1 MRGLKTLS
9 SFLLVTMCLMFIG
22 SGAASTD
29 YSSPTL
35 QVSGEYKDSDVNS
48 EYVAKIGVDSLTVN
62 NKDGSTVYS
71 QSLPS
76 DRSSSR
82 TARRIELPDD
92 GSSEVYIT
100 YIDGGNNPSAVH
112 YTETGEKWSYQMD
125 QSAYPEYSSKIDVSE
140 NYVATATKNGHY
152 YVLDKEGSLQNHRTI
167 GELTFGEVKIDE
179 TDSALYLTGSTGDDL
194 DNQIRKVE
202 IGTGNTLWKNTL
214 SSAPNSLGMSSE
226 NIYVSMDDGTILGM
240 DKTGSEISS
249 TSITNTRSI
258 TATDEALIAGTSDGK
273 IYESVLSDLTF
284 GDGYDYGAETIYRL
298 SSYKN
303 AVTVATDS
311 NFRFYQGF
319 TLPESTTVT
328 EESTNLVTGDFALTS
343 SAGIYAGVKGISAA
357 AAGLGIWELG
367 VRDWL
372 FGTNDAD
379 EQLWQDD
386 IRANA
391 VTLEDNRNNILSA
404 SELSE
409 DALFGD
415 AMAEARAVGVQ
426 EYNNGSSKAEAKAKV
441 ENTVENYY
449 SDVERVVVNGYNNE
463 ILNLQQDYNN
473 ANDLGVSFSKPFKS
487 NFNGLAIVNESYTLP
502 NGESMTTYEVVR
514 DDGTRIATLE
524 SYEGVGL
531 TTESSA
537 DNASASYLEGS
548 AHYDVIQGVRDTR
561 SNAITNV
568 NSIVDNIYNNY
579 NQSEINVSEELSAL
593 ELVESLSTDY
603 GETGSYDYAA
613 ASLARSGQP
622 TDLDS
627 AFNITYNGEDM
638 EGALFASDAV
648 VGSQVD
654 VGTTYNGYDGN
665 AVFVKQGEN
674 SAELVELEG
683 EFTVN
688 SITSL
693 DDGSKLSNTTLQES
707 SVYTQDISDL
717 QEEINNLESQINEGS
732 GIGGGLFGGL
742 GAETYLILGLILVLA
757 GALFA

>member
-1 MRGLKTLS
+1 MRRKTLAI
-9 SFLLVTMCLMFIG
+9 SFLSALALLLSTT
-22 SGAASTD
+22 ASAE
-29 YSSPTL
+29 L
-35 QVSGEYKDSDVNS
+35 IEYDFESNELSDWQDPNDVGTI
-48 EYVAKIGVDSLTVN
+48 ED
-62 NKDGSTVYS
+62 
-71 QSLPS
+71 
-76 DRSSSR
+76 SSSGQWN
-82 TARRIELPDD
+82 A
-92 GSSEVYIT
+92 
-100 YIDGGNNPSAVH
+100 
-112 YTETGEKWSYQMD
+112 
-125 QSAYPEYSSKIDVSE
+125 
-140 NYVATATKNGHY
+140 
-152 YVLDKEGSLQNHRTI
+152 KEGDYYL
-167 GELTFGEVKIDE
+167 EVVH
-179 TDSALYLTGSTGDDL
+179 SADAWRYVS
-194 DNQIRKVE
+194 NSFNEYQPEQISFSFIRKE
-202 IGTGNTLWKNTL
+202 
-214 SSAPNSLGMSSE
+214 
-226 NIYVSMDDGTILGM
+226 
-240 DKTGSEISS
+240 
-249 TSITNTRSI
+249 
-258 TATDEALIAGTSDGK
+258 
-273 IYESVLSDLTF
+273 
-284 GDGYDYGAETIYRL
+284 GDGYDTGAAEFL
-298 SSYKN
+298 
-303 AVTVATDS
+303 DS
-311 NFRFYQGF
+311 NGNVVMDVTTNDGGDDPEFLIQGTIGLAGGQWQAGEWYDVKFNNIDYANNEIGTVEITGAGITDTTAQDVAFANSASGIAEARFGGDTRASGGVQPYLGF
-319 TLPESTTVT
+319 DDISIGTFSLPTESAEVT
-328 EESTNLVTGDFALTS
+328 NESTNLITGDFALTS

-379 EQLWQDD
+379 EQLWDDD

-404 SELSE
+404 SKLSE

-426 EYNNGSSKAEAKAKV
+426 EYNNGSSKAQAKAKV

-449 SDVERVVVNGYNNE
+449 SDVERVVVTGYNNE

-473 ANDLGVSFSKPFKS
+473 AQDLGVSFSKPFKS
-487 NFNGLAIVNESYTLP
+487 DFNGLAIVNESYTLP

-514 DDGTRIATLE
+514 DDGARIATLE

-537 DNASASYLEGS
+537 DHASASYLEGS

-579 NQSEINVSEELSAL
+579 NQSQINVSEELSAL

-627 AFNITYNGEDM
+627 AFNITYNGETM

-654 VGTTYNGYDGN
+654 VGTTYNGSDGN
-665 AVFVKQGEN
+665 AVFVKQGEA

-693 DDGSKLSNTTLQES
+693 DDGSELSNTTLQES
-707 SVYTQDISDL
+707 SVYTNNIQDL
-717 QEEINNLESQINEGS
+717 QEEINNLETQLNEGS
-732 GIGGGLFGGL
+732 GIGGGLFSGL
-742 GAETYLILGLILVLA
+742 GADMYVILGLILVLA